1 MPYPSTEHILWL
13 AEQDNKGVRP
23 GERVIVCTH
32 EGKEITR
39 GMPEFTSEL
48 GRMLSIQVNEMEFST
63 WPVGADEEC
72 WLDSD
77 GHLVYIYQEK
87 LDQPGPPS
95 MDLDDIDPNTMNV
108 AAVDETFNVGDR
120 VEVKESIGGNYR
132 KGERGT
138 VVKNLGP
145 YVEVKLDEPR
155 YAIVEG
161 IEVEAQSTSFEPGE
175 LAHIDDKAPSLD
187 FRKPGTTPSA

>member
-1 MPYPSTEHILWL
+1 MEPMPNPSTEHIQWL

-39 GMPEFTSEL
+39 GMLEFTSEL

-95 MDLDDIDPNTMNV
+95 MDLDD
-108 AAVDETFNVGDR
+108 
-120 VEVKESIGGNYR
+120 
-132 KGERGT
+132 
-138 VVKNLGP
+138 
-145 YVEVKLDEPR
+145 
-155 YAIVEG
+155 
-161 IEVEAQSTSFEPGE
+161 
-175 LAHIDDKAPSLD
+175 
-187 FRKPGTTPSA
+187 TTPSV

>member
-1 MPYPSTEHILWL
+1 MATLQERLTELRQHTAKVKHSVMLIEKIATDIL
-13 AEQDNKGVRP
+13 
-23 GERVIVCTH
+23 
-32 EGKEITR
+32 
-39 GMPEFTSEL
+39 
-48 GRMLSIQVNEMEFST
+48 
-63 WPVGADEEC
+63 EEAQHTG
-72 WLDSD
+72 DTA
-77 GHLVYIYQEK
+77 VYQEAIQHQRAGHIAYDVLN
-87 LDQPGPPS
+87 LDPDALDIALGAPPPRT
-95 MDLDDIDPNTMNV
+95 DLDDFDPNTMNGTPV
-108 AAVDETFNVGDR
+108 MASPIDETFNIGDR
-120 VEVKESIGGNYR
+120 VEVKESISGNYR

-161 IEVEAQSTSFEPGE
+161 VQVEAQSTSFEPHE

>member
-1 MPYPSTEHILWL
+1 MKS
-13 AEQDNKGVRP
+13 A
-23 GERVIVCTH
+23 
-32 EGKEITR
+32 
-39 GMPEFTSEL
+39 
-48 GRMLSIQVNEMEFST
+48 LSISSIH
-63 WPVGADEEC
+63 DEATRLEA
-72 WLDSD
+72 SA
-77 GHLVYIYQEK
+77 
-87 LDQPGPPS
+87 PPS

-108 AAVDETFNVGDR
+108 AAVDEPFNVGDR

-175 LAHIDDKAPSLD
+175 LAHIDDKAPL
-187 FRKPGTTPSA
+187 